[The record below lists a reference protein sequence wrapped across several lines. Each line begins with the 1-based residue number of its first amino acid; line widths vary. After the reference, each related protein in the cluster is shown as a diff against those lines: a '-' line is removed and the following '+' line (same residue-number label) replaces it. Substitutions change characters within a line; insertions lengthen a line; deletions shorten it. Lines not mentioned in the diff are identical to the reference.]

1 MNKLILNKSS
11 ITAEYTTPDQTTK
24 TLSALSNE
32 SKTENMTVAF
42 VKDKSSMLDYAAA
55 KEEVLQSIILTNES
69 LSDIENI
76 RLKETI
82 GQGASFKEGSVTL
95 DDVSYPNFD
104 LVKGITLPNKLVP
117 NSGIVVSYILV
128 IDDKPT
134 VNSVSLKTNTTYDVN
149 EIRNLSEDTLEIV
162 IDITDNKIVI
172 EKTSSQSVVISGTE
186 FMYQNVIKNIGKV
199 ANTKST
205 LQPGEQATVK
215 SFHDGNTTF
224 LDFGIP
230 KGYDGQNGVPEKI
243 IVGKTTQVES
253 NVPASVTDNYKDG
266 VHYFEFHIPKGEIGP
281 KGEKG
286 DQGVAGPPGS
296 TNNINVT
303 LFNPNNQDISNSRPL
318 TFGQTLTNN
327 GITTNETSVF
337 IPANGTYV
345 ISFSMNNGSSAAAGD
360 CVGVYKNSSLIPG
373 TTRPL
378 TSSTNVSAMFVVSL
392 KINDIITLV
401 PKLSTN
407 RTITASGAPSI
418 MLSVVQ
424 IAT

>member
-1 MNKLILNKSS
+1 MRNSFLNKILCKKTCSKSNYLPKS
-11 ITAEYTTPDQTTK
+11 INLPP
-24 TLSALSNE
+24 
-32 SKTENMTVAF
+32 
-42 VKDKSSMLDYAAA
+42 
-55 KEEVLQSIILTNES
+55 
-69 LSDIENI
+69 
-76 RLKETI
+76 I
-82 GQGASFKEGSVTL
+82 GQQGPKGATGATGPTGPVGPTG
-95 DDVSYPNFD
+95 P
-104 LVKGITLPNKLVP
+104 
-117 NSGIVVSYILV
+117 SGENLI
-128 IDDKPT
+128 
-134 VNSVSLKTNTTYDVN
+134 
-149 EIRNLSEDTLEIV
+149 IRST
-162 IDITDNKIVI
+162 
-172 EKTSSQSVVISGTE
+172 
-186 FMYQNVIKNIGKV
+186 
-199 ANTKST
+199 ST
-205 LQPGEQATVK
+205 LQPGEPATVK

-281 KGEKG
+281 KGDQGIKGEAGPQGVKGDKGEQGPKGEKG
-286 DQGVAGPPGS
+286 EQGVAGPPGS

-318 TFGQTLTNN
+318 TFGQILTNN

>member
-1 MNKLILNKSS
+1 MECQNKLLLEK
-11 ITAEYTTPDQTTK
+11 QR
-24 TLSALSNE
+24 
-32 SKTENMTVAF
+32 
-42 VKDKSSMLDYAAA
+42 
-55 KEEVLQSIILTNES
+55 
-69 LSDIENI
+69 
-76 RLKETI
+76 RLK
-82 GQGASFKEGSVTL
+82 
-95 DDVSYPNFD
+95 
-104 LVKGITLPNKLVP
+104 
-117 NSGIVVSYILV
+117 
-128 IDDKPT
+128 
-134 VNSVSLKTNTTYDVN
+134 
-149 EIRNLSEDTLEIV
+149 
-162 IDITDNKIVI
+162 
-172 EKTSSQSVVISGTE
+172 
-186 FMYQNVIKNIGKV
+186 
-199 ANTKST
+199 
-205 LQPGEQATVK
+205 
-215 SFHDGNTTF
+215 
-224 LDFGIP
+224 
-230 KGYDGQNGVPEKI
+230 
-243 IVGKTTQVES
+243 S

-286 DQGVAGPPGS
+286 EQGVAGPPGS

>member
-1 MNKLILNKSS
+1 MRNSFLNKILCKKTCSKSNYLPKS
-11 ITAEYTTPDQTTK
+11 INLP
-24 TLSALSNE
+24 S
-32 SKTENMTVAF
+32 
-42 VKDKSSMLDYAAA
+42 
-55 KEEVLQSIILTNES
+55 
-69 LSDIENI
+69 
-76 RLKETI
+76 I
-82 GQGASFKEGSVTL
+82 GQQGPKGATGATGPTGPVGPTG
-95 DDVSYPNFD
+95 P
-104 LVKGITLPNKLVP
+104 
-117 NSGIVVSYILV
+117 SGENLI
-128 IDDKPT
+128 
-134 VNSVSLKTNTTYDVN
+134 
-149 EIRNLSEDTLEIV
+149 IRST
-162 IDITDNKIVI
+162 
-172 EKTSSQSVVISGTE
+172 
-186 FMYQNVIKNIGKV
+186 
-199 ANTKST
+199 ST
-205 LQPGEQATVK
+205 LQPGEPATVK

-281 KGEKG
+281 KGDQGIKGEAGPQGVKGDKGEQGDKGDAGPRGLPGEIGKSEKISIDITETVEPDEDAQVLDTFEDYVHHLSFYIPRGKQGEKGEKG
-286 DQGVAGPPGS
+286 DKGDEIIMAGNTTQVSENELAKVDDRYEGGIHFLDFKIPQGRTGEKGEQGPKGEKGEQGVAGPPGS

>member
-134 VNSVSLKTNTTYDVN
+134 VNSVSLKTNITYDVN

-286 DQGVAGPPGS
+286 EQGVAGPPGS

>member
-1 MNKLILNKSS
+1 MRNSFLNKILCKKPCSKSNYLPKS
-11 ITAEYTTPDQTTK
+11 INLPP
-24 TLSALSNE
+24 
-32 SKTENMTVAF
+32 
-42 VKDKSSMLDYAAA
+42 
-55 KEEVLQSIILTNES
+55 
-69 LSDIENI
+69 
-76 RLKETI
+76 I
-82 GQGASFKEGSVTL
+82 GQQGPKGATEATGPTGPVGPTG
-95 DDVSYPNFD
+95 P
-104 LVKGITLPNKLVP
+104 
-117 NSGIVVSYILV
+117 SGENLI
-128 IDDKPT
+128 
-134 VNSVSLKTNTTYDVN
+134 
-149 EIRNLSEDTLEIV
+149 IRST
-162 IDITDNKIVI
+162 
-172 EKTSSQSVVISGTE
+172 
-186 FMYQNVIKNIGKV
+186 
-199 ANTKST
+199 ST

-286 DQGVAGPPGS
+286 EQGVVGPPGS

>member
-1 MNKLILNKSS
+1 MRNSFLNKILCKKPCSKSNYLPKS
-11 ITAEYTTPDQTTK
+11 INLPP
-24 TLSALSNE
+24 
-32 SKTENMTVAF
+32 
-42 VKDKSSMLDYAAA
+42 
-55 KEEVLQSIILTNES
+55 
-69 LSDIENI
+69 
-76 RLKETI
+76 I
-82 GQGASFKEGSVTL
+82 GQQGPKGATGATGPTGPVGSTG
-95 DDVSYPNFD
+95 P
-104 LVKGITLPNKLVP
+104 
-117 NSGIVVSYILV
+117 SGENLI
-128 IDDKPT
+128 
-134 VNSVSLKTNTTYDVN
+134 
-149 EIRNLSEDTLEIV
+149 IRST
-162 IDITDNKIVI
+162 
-172 EKTSSQSVVISGTE
+172 
-186 FMYQNVIKNIGKV
+186 
-199 ANTKST
+199 ST

-253 NVPASVTDNYKDG
+253 NVPASITDNYKDG

-286 DQGVAGPPGS
+286 EQGVAGPPGS

-303 LFNPNNQDISNSRPL
+303 LFYPNNQDISNSRPL

>member
-1 MNKLILNKSS
+1 MRNSFLNKILCKKPCS
-11 ITAEYTTPDQTTK
+11 K
-24 TLSALSNE
+24 SNCLP
-32 SKTENMTVAF
+32 K
-42 VKDKSSMLDYAAA
+42 
-55 KEEVLQSIILTNES
+55 
-69 LSDIENI
+69 NI
-76 RLKETI
+76 NLPPI
-82 GQGASFKEGSVTL
+82 GQQGPKGATGATGPTGPVGPTGS
-95 DDVSYPNFD
+95 
-104 LVKGITLPNKLVP
+104 
-117 NSGIVVSYILV
+117 SGENLI
-128 IDDKPT
+128 
-134 VNSVSLKTNTTYDVN
+134 
-149 EIRNLSEDTLEIV
+149 IRST
-162 IDITDNKIVI
+162 
-172 EKTSSQSVVISGTE
+172 
-186 FMYQNVIKNIGKV
+186 
-199 ANTKST
+199 ST

-281 KGEKG
+281 KGDQGIKGEAGPQGVKGDKGEQGDKGDAGPRGLPGEIGKSEKISIDITETVEPDEDAQVLDTFEDYVHHLSFYIPRGKQGPKGEKG
-286 DQGVAGPPGS
+286 EQGVAGPPGS

>member
-134 VNSVSLKTNTTYDVN
+134 VNSVSLKTNITYDVN
-149 EIRNLSEDTLEIV
+149 EIKNLSEDTLEIV

-253 NVPASVTDNYKDG
+253 NVPASITDNYKDG

>member
-1 MNKLILNKSS
+1 MRNSFLNKILCKKPCSKSNYLPKS
-11 ITAEYTTPDQTTK
+11 INLPP
-24 TLSALSNE
+24 
-32 SKTENMTVAF
+32 
-42 VKDKSSMLDYAAA
+42 
-55 KEEVLQSIILTNES
+55 
-69 LSDIENI
+69 
-76 RLKETI
+76 I
-82 GQGASFKEGSVTL
+82 GQQGPKGATEATGPTGPVGPTG
-95 DDVSYPNFD
+95 P
-104 LVKGITLPNKLVP
+104 
-117 NSGIVVSYILV
+117 SGENLI
-128 IDDKPT
+128 
-134 VNSVSLKTNTTYDVN
+134 
-149 EIRNLSEDTLEIV
+149 IRST
-162 IDITDNKIVI
+162 
-172 EKTSSQSVVISGTE
+172 
-186 FMYQNVIKNIGKV
+186 
-199 ANTKST
+199 ST

-286 DQGVAGPPGS
+286 EQGVAGPPGS

>member
-1 MNKLILNKSS
+1 M
-11 ITAEYTTPDQTTK
+11 
-24 TLSALSNE
+24 
-32 SKTENMTVAF
+32 
-42 VKDKSSMLDYAAA
+42 
-55 KEEVLQSIILTNES
+55 
-69 LSDIENI
+69 SDIENI

-134 VNSVSLKTNTTYDVN
+134 VNSVSLKTNITYDVN

-224 LDFGIP
+224 LNFGIP
-230 KGYDGQNGVPEKI
+230 KGYDGQNGVPE
-243 IVGKTTQVES
+243 
-253 NVPASVTDNYKDG
+253 
-266 VHYFEFHIPKGEIGP
+266 
-281 KGEKG
+281 
-286 DQGVAGPPGS
+286 
-296 TNNINVT
+296 
-303 LFNPNNQDISNSRPL
+303 
-318 TFGQTLTNN
+318 
-327 GITTNETSVF
+327 
-337 IPANGTYV
+337 
-345 ISFSMNNGSSAAAGD
+345 
-360 CVGVYKNSSLIPG
+360 
-373 TTRPL
+373 
-378 TSSTNVSAMFVVSL
+378 
-392 KINDIITLV
+392 
-401 PKLSTN
+401 
-407 RTITASGAPSI
+407 
-418 MLSVVQ
+418 
-424 IAT
+424 